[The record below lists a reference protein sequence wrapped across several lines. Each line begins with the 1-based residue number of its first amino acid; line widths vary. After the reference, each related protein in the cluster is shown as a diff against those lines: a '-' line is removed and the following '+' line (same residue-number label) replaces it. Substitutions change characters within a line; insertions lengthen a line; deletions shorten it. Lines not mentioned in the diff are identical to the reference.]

1 MRRFQGVV
9 SSDRADKTVTVV
21 VERRFAHPFYG
32 KVVSRSSKLLA
43 HDEKNEYKVGDKVEI
58 EACRPIS
65 ARKRWRVARLVEKA
79 REAIAIAPDPSTEE
93 SGEARTLPAR
103 RRRSGANGG
112 AETPAREAE

>member
-1 MRRFQGVV
+1 VRKLQGVV

-32 KVVSRSSKLLA
+32 KVVSRSTKLLA
-43 HDEKNEYKVGDKVEI
+43 HDQHNQYKVGDQVEI

-79 REAIAIAPDPSTEE
+79 RETIAVSVDQSAGGQPAPE
-93 SGEARTLPAR
+93 SSAR
-103 RRRSGANGG
+103 RTSRPADGG
-112 AETPAREAE
+112 VESA

>member
-1 MRRFQGVV
+1 VV

-32 KVVSRSSKLLA
+32 KVVSRSTKLLA

-79 REAIAIAPDPSTEE
+79 REAIAITPDPSTEE